1 MKVIW
6 SNTAIEHLLTLFEQI
21 SKDSPLYAQRIIERL
36 IDRSEQIAVFPLMGR
51 EVPEYQVRDIREV
64 LEPPFR
70 LIYQLHADQ
79 IDVLAVIHSTRILPP
94 EL

>member
-1 MKVIW
+1 MIW

-51 EVPEYQVRDIREV
+51 EVPEYQVRDIREF

>member
-1 MKVIW
+1 
-6 SNTAIEHLLTLFEQI
+6 
-21 SKDSPLYAQRIIERL
+21 
-36 IDRSEQIAVFPLMGR
+36 MGR
-51 EVPEYQVRDIREV
+51 EVPEYQVRDIREF

>member
-1 MKVIW
+1 LKVIW

>member
-1 MKVIW
+1 MIW

-36 IDRSEQIAVFPLMGR
+36 IDRSEQIADFPLMGR

-79 IDVLAVIHSTRILPP
+79 IDVLAVIHSTPILPP

>member
-1 MKVIW
+1 MIW

>member
-36 IDRSEQIAVFPLMGR
+36 IDRSEQIADFPLMGR